1 MGHVDRVHAMNIHI
15 GQILFVAV
23 LAFLVAY
30 LFLLRT
36 AHTDRIVYLVCA
48 LVGILLVLAPDLS
61 TDIAHALGIG
71 RGADLVIYAFILAGL
86 FYSVTITS
94 ELKRLQ
100 RQMTMLVEQ
109 IALDNPRQGA
119 AIKLENPQARSN
131 TSGSEHGTGD
141 GAAPG
146 GDKA

>member
-1 MGHVDRVHAMNIHI
+1 MNLHL
-15 GQILFVAV
+15 GQVLFVAV
-23 LAFLVAY
+23 LIFLVAY

-36 AHTDRIVYLVCA
+36 ASTDRIVYLVCA

-71 RGADLVIYAFILAGL
+71 RGVDLVVYLFILAGL

-100 RQMTMLVEQ
+100 RQMTALVRQ
-109 IALDNPRQGA
+109 IALDNPHQGIA
-119 AIKLENPQARSN
+119 DAGGKAVYQTN
-131 TSGSEHGTGD
+131 TANGPHEPDDREASTGN
-141 GAAPG
+141 
-146 GDKA
+146 KA